1 MFNYIDKIIFK
12 NYHNKYSMERTPH
25 NRGPSLQFLNLYN
38 LITKPITAP
47 NPWSF
52 ISNYIPNVINDQNID
67 TKLSICDAK
76 MRYMSLCKFNS
87 RHARPYA

>member
-12 NYHNKYSMERTPH
+12 NYNSKNSMERTP
-25 NRGPSLQFLNLYN
+25 NYRAPSLQFLNLHN

-52 ISNYIPNVINDQNID
+52 ISKLH
-67 TKLSICDAK
+67 TK
-76 MRYMSLCKFNS
+76 RN
-87 RHARPYA
+87 